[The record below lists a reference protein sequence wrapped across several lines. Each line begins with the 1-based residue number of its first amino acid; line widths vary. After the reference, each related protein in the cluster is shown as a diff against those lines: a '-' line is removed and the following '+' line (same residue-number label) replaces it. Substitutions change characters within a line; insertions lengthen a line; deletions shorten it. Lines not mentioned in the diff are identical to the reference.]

1 MGDCC
6 NHCDVD
12 TQRLQA
18 KQKRVLL
25 VVLAINLATFAMMV
39 FAAWHSR
46 SSSLLSGS
54 LDNLGD
60 AATYALSFLVVGA
73 GLKAKARVSLFKAA
87 LILAAALA
95 VAVQIVWRL
104 LDPAVPV
111 FETIGIA
118 GVLNLA
124 ANAFCLWLL
133 RPYRDGDVNLASAYE
148 CARNDIGE
156 GFAVLLAGAGVW
168 LFHAGWPDLLVA
180 AALLVMFLRSAW
192 RVFGASLK
200 ALKEALAA

>member
-6 NHCDVD
+6 NHCDID

-18 KQKRVLL
+18 RQKRVLL

-73 GLKAKARVSLFKAA
+73 GLRAKARVSLFKAV
-87 LILAAALA
+87 LILGAALA
-95 VAVQIVWRL
+95 VAVQIAWRL

-133 RPYRDGDVNLASAYE
+133 RPYRNGDVNLASAYE

-156 GFAVLLAGAGVW
+156 GFAVLAAGAGVW

-200 ALKEALAA
+200 ALKEAPAA